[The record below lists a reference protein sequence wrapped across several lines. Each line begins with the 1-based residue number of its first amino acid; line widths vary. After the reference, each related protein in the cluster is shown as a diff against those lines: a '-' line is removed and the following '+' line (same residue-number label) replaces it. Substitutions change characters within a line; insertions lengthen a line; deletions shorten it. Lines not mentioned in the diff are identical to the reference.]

1 MFFQDYDPS
10 RHPHIRHI
18 YGSRNN
24 QEFDD
29 LESNPAQLK
38 RSQSHHLFISS
49 DKLERMFGKDQNL
62 TESNRDG
69 VEGAITGNRERLLGE
84 ERRKDYRRMNLKVH
98 RQTLSK

>member
-1 MFFQDYDPS
+1 MRNKKSLFFQDYDPS

-29 LESNPAQLK
+29 LESNPALLK
-38 RSQSHHLFISS
+38 RSQSHHQLVAPNN
-49 DKLERMFGKDQNL
+49 LEKMFSKCQNL

-69 VEGAITGNRERLLGE
+69 VEGAITGNMELLAALPGE
-84 ERRKDYRRMNLKVH
+84 EKGL
-98 RQTLSK
+98 